1 MKQVKTQSS
10 TTNSFPSQSI
20 ESYEVYGP
28 QKVEKSDANV
38 FQEQDTRFVLEYA
51 KAKEKYNELR
61 NQGKTHGESWR
72 LSHAYTLPIENQ
84 LMMKK
89 EIEEKNPGFYSE
101 SKKEINLMSKSVEIK
116 SAVKSKPEWNIIYSE
131 EDIERISKNFEI
143 KEDLIQ
149 KLSKCGISKQAIKS
163 LAIKD

>member
-1 MKQVKTQSS
+1 MKTQSS
-10 TTNSFPSQSI
+10 TPNSFPSQSV
-20 ESYEVYGP
+20 ESYEVHGP
-28 QKVEKSDANV
+28 QKIEKSNANV
-38 FQEQDTRFVLEYA
+38 FQEQDTRFVLEYV

-61 NQGKTHGESWR
+61 QQGKTHGEAWR
-72 LSHAYTLPIENQ
+72 LSHSYTLPLENQ

-101 SKKEINLMSKSVEIK
+101 ARKEINLMSKSLEKK
-116 SAVKSKPEWNIIYSE
+116 SIVKSKPKWNITYSK
-131 EDIERISKNFEI
+131 EDIERISKSFEI

-149 KLSKCGISKQAIKS
+149 KLSKCGIPKETIES